1 MDSIAF
7 SQLAS
12 HLVMGAFATFAAILL
27 WSKTRDMAWTFLII
41 AAIVSYAD
49 IVLQTLARFGVLG
62 GDFLQ
67 FQGYPVLQVAL
78 ANLPLLFS
86 GIGFLV
92 AASRRTRP

>member
-1 MDSIAF
+1 MDSVAF
-7 SQLAS
+7 SQYAS

-49 IVLQTLARFGVLG
+49 IVLQPSAGSASSASDLLRL
-62 GDFLQ
+62 
-67 FQGYPVLQVAL
+67 QGYPVLQIAL

-86 GIGFLV
+86 GIGFLI
-92 AASRRTRP
+92 AASRRRQP